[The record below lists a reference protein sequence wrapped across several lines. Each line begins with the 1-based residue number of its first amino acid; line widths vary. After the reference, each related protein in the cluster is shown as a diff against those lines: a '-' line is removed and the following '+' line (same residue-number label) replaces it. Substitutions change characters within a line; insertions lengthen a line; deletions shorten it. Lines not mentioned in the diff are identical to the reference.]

1 MNENFKL
8 DEFWN
13 DCMNKPY
20 LSNNK
25 KNLFLNSNSIDSNT
39 NKNKN
44 TKRKSYENKN
54 NFLKR
59 KMPKYISLNDNETD
73 YAKSKI
79 ISNTQSSQ
87 SYLKNIKEA
96 LIKEELIP
104 LIKYKKEE
112 KANKI
117 FINLYKKDKLSK
129 ELWEKNNNKQK
140 ETKEKSQISECT
152 FKPKKCKNK
161 RLENKINK
169 LYKNSNIYER
179 NLKHQQR
186 HNEKIAFLFN
196 ETNKIY
202 NNCTSSE
209 CYFHPYINE
218 NKNIDKLFNNE
229 NNIRKCHADN
239 DSTKLFYLRYM
250 KAREEEFDKKEKLNS
265 LVNKNLKY
273 NFTYPKRMI
282 RNLSQKDSLIL
293 RKNLHNTLYSF
304 KNLFTEEDNE
314 NFDDNKT
321 YEEKKNDKIEKDNNN
336 KNNGNENN
344 SDNLQWTFA
353 KKNSN

>member
-1 MNENFKL
+1 MHENFEL
-8 DEFWN
+8 DEFWS

-20 LSNNK
+20 LTKSQK
-25 KNLFLNSNSIDSNT
+25 DLFLNSNSTDSNT
-39 NKNKN
+39 HKNQ
-44 TKRKSYENKN
+44 KRNSYENKN
-54 NFLKR
+54 NFLRK
-59 KMPKYISLNDNETD
+59 KMPKYISLNDNEAD
-73 YAKSKI
+73 YAKSKL

-87 SYLKNIKEA
+87 YDLKNIKEA

-112 KANKI
+112 KTNKI

-140 ETKEKSQISECT
+140 EKKERLKISECT
-152 FKPKKCKNK
+152 FKPKKCNNK
-161 RLENKINK
+161 KLENKINK

-179 NLKHQQR
+179 NLKYQQKY
-186 HNEKIAFLFN
+186 NEKIAFLFN

-209 CYFHPYINE
+209 CYFHPNINE

-229 NNIRKCHADN
+229 NNIWKSHADN

-250 KAREEEFDKKEKLNS
+250 RAREEEFDKKEKLNS
-265 LVNKNLKY
+265 PVNKNLKY

-293 RKNLHNTLYSF
+293 RKNLHNTLYSY
-304 KNLFTEEDNE
+304 KNLFTEEEDEKN
-314 NFDDNKT
+314 DDNKT
-321 YEEKKNDKIEKDNNN
+321 FEENKDEKNEKDNNN
-336 KNNGNENN
+336 KINVNENN

-353 KKNSN
+353 KKNNN

>member
-1 MNENFKL
+1 MNENFEL

-13 DCMNKPY
+13 DCMNKPHPTI
-20 LSNNK
+20 NNK
-25 KNLFLNSNSIDSNT
+25 KNLFLNNNNIDE
-39 NKNKN
+39 NK
-44 TKRKSYENKN
+44 KRKSYENKS
-54 NFLKR
+54 NFLRR
-59 KMPKYISLNDNETD
+59 KKPKYISLNENENETD

-87 SYLKNIKEA
+87 YDLKNIKEA

-140 ETKEKSQISECT
+140 EKKEKLKIKECT
-152 FKPKKCKNK
+152 FKPKKCENK
-161 RLENKINK
+161 KLENKINK

-179 NLKHQQR
+179 NLKYQQR

-218 NKNIDKLFNNE
+218 NKDIDKIFNNE
-229 NNIRKCHADN
+229 NNIWKSHADN

-250 KAREEEFDKKEKLNS
+250 KAREEDFDKKEKLNS
-265 LVNKNLKY
+265 PLNKNLKY
-273 NFTYPKRMI
+273 NFSYPKRMI
-282 RNLSQKDSLIL
+282 RTLSQKDSLIL

-304 KNLFTEEDNE
+304 KNLFTEEDDEKNVNNE
-314 NFDDNKT
+314 NDD
-321 YEEKKNDKIEKDNNN
+321 EEKKDEKNGKDNNN
-336 KNNGNENN
+336 FINGNVKN
-344 SDNLQWTFA
+344 DNLQWTFA
-353 KKNSN
+353 KKNDN

>member
-1 MNENFKL
+1 MNTNFKL
-8 DEFWN
+8 DEFWS

-20 LSNNK
+20 LAKSQK
-25 KNLFLNSNSIDSNT
+25 DLFLNSNSTDSNT
-39 NKNKN
+39 NKNK
-44 TKRKSYENKN
+44 KRNSYENKN

-59 KMPKYISLNDNETD
+59 KMPKYISLNDNEAD
-73 YAKSKI
+73 YAKSKL

-87 SYLKNIKEA
+87 YDLKNIKEA

-129 ELWEKNNNKQK
+129 ELWEKNNNIQK
-140 ETKEKSQISECT
+140 EKKEKLKISECT
-152 FKPKKCKNK
+152 FKPKKCNNK
-161 RLENKINK
+161 KLENKINK

-179 NLKHQQR
+179 NLKYQQR
-186 HNEKIAFLFN
+186 YNGKIAFLFN

-209 CYFHPYINE
+209 CYFHPSINE
-218 NKNIDKLFNNE
+218 NKNIDKIFNNE
-229 NNIRKCHADN
+229 NNFWKSHADN

-250 KAREEEFDKKEKLNS
+250 RAREEEFDKKEKLNIP
-265 LVNKNLKY
+265 VNKNLKY

-304 KNLFTEEDNE
+304 KNLFTEEEDDKN
-314 NFDDNKT
+314 DDNKA
-321 YEEKKNDKIEKDNNN
+321 YEENKYEKNEKDNNN
-336 KNNGNENN
+336 KININGNN

-353 KKNSN
+353 KRNNN

>member
-1 MNENFKL
+1 MNANFQL
-8 DEFWN
+8 DEFWS

-20 LSNNK
+20 LTKSQK
-25 KNLFLNSNSIDSNT
+25 DLFLNSNSTDSNT

-44 TKRKSYENKN
+44 KNSYENKN
-54 NFLKR
+54 NILKR
-59 KMPKYISLNDNETD
+59 KMPKYISLNDNEAD
-73 YAKSKI
+73 YAKSKL

-87 SYLKNIKEA
+87 YDLKNIKEA

-140 ETKEKSQISECT
+140 EKKEKLKISECT
-152 FKPKKCKNK
+152 FKPKKCNNK
-161 RLENKINK
+161 KLENKINK

-179 NLKHQQR
+179 NLKYQQR
-186 HNEKIAFLFN
+186 YNEKIAFLFN

-209 CYFHPYINE
+209 CYFHPSINE
-218 NKNIDKLFNNE
+218 NKNIDKIFNNE
-229 NNIRKCHADN
+229 NNFWKSHADN

-250 KAREEEFDKKEKLNS
+250 RAREEEFDKKEKLNIP
-265 LVNKNLKY
+265 VNKNLKY

-293 RKNLHNTLYSF
+293 RKNLHNTLYSY
-304 KNLFTEEDNE
+304 KNLFTEEE
-314 NFDDNKT
+314 DDKNDENKT
-321 YEEKKNDKIEKDNNN
+321 YEENKDEKNEKDNNN
-336 KNNGNENN
+336 KININENN

-353 KKNSN
+353 KRNNN

>member
-20 LSNNK
+20 ITNNK
-25 KNLFLNSNSIDSNT
+25 KNLILNSNSVDSNI
-39 NKNKN
+39 NK
-44 TKRKSYENKN
+44 KRELYENKKK
-54 NFLKR
+54 FLSR
-59 KMPKYISLNDNETD
+59 KMPKYISLNENEAD

-87 SYLKNIKEA
+87 YDLKNIKEA
-96 LIKEELIP
+96 LIKDELIP

-112 KANKI
+112 KTNKI

-140 ETKEKSQISECT
+140 EKKEKLKISECT

-161 RLENKINK
+161 KLENKINK

-179 NLKHQQR
+179 NLKYQQKY
-186 HNEKIAFLFN
+186 NEKIAFLFN

-218 NKNIDKLFNNE
+218 NKNIDKIFNDD
-229 NNIRKCHADN
+229 NNIWKSHADN

-265 LVNKNLKY
+265 PIYKNLKY

-293 RKNLHNTLYSF
+293 RQNLHDTLYSF
-304 KNLFTEEDNE
+304 KNLFTEEDEEKN
-314 NFDDNKT
+314 DDNKN
-321 YEEKKNDKIEKDNNN
+321 YEEKKEEKNEKDNNI
-336 KNNGNENN
+336 KISGKENN
-344 SDNLQWTFA
+344 SDNLQWTFS
-353 KKNSN
+353 KKNNN